1 MADVAQPPPRAT
13 GDLNTDTWTAVS
25 VLVQPNRRLRVLL
38 SDMRLES
45 LARASEGMSARVR
58 IPTALIGAAR
68 ACESDLRQAFARVL
82 NAPVTLTIEA
92 DAPVIEVAPEPTTPR
107 TPITEHPL
115 IKAATLLL
123 GAKVITVQPRRP
135 AT

>member
-1 MADVAQPPPRAT
+1 MRI
-13 GDLNTDTWTAVS
+13 DTWTAVGM
-25 VLVQPNRRLRVLL
+25 LVQENRRLRILL
-38 SDMRLES
+38 ADMRLES

-58 IPTALIGAAR
+58 IPVALIGAAR
-68 ACESDLRQAFARVL
+68 ACESDLRQAFSRVL

-92 DAPVIEVAPEPTTPR
+92 DVPVIEVPAEPATPR

-115 IKAATLLL
+115 IKAATQLL
-123 GAKVITVQPRRP
+123 GARVITVQPRRP